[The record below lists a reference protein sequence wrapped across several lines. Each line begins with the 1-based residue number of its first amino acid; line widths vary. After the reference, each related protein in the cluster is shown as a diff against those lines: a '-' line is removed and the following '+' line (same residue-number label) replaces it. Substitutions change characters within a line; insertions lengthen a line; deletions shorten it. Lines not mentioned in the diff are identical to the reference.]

1 MLHTV
6 NKSPFETTTLQS
18 CLRHTRKG
26 DAVLLLEDGVLG
38 ALKGTD
44 ASGDVLSRQAEV
56 SFYVLG
62 PDAEARGITKDRMM
76 DGINV
81 IDYEGFVDL
90 VAEHN
95 SNQAWL

>member
-1 MLHTV
+1 MLHMV

-26 DAVLLLEDGVLG
+26 DAVLFIEDGVFG

-44 ASGDVLSRQAEV
+44 ASGDVWGRRAEI

-62 PDAEARGITKDRMM
+62 PDAEARGLTKGRMI

-90 VAEHN
+90 VAKHN
-95 SNQAWL
+95 VSQAWL